1 MADFNLAVVII
12 DCQTIKFNSPPNF
25 LAIRY
30 VMSASLVVQA
40 EYNMEQRKIL
50 LSLAKVEMR
59 RQELRQQ
66 AKEVRGEVM
75 IIIIIISL

>member
-1 MADFNLAVVII
+1 MIY
-12 DCQTIKFNSPPNF
+12 F
-25 LAIRY
+25 LAIQY
-30 VMSASLVVQA
+30 VKETFHMQV

-66 AKEVRGEVM
+66 AKEVREEY
-75 IIIIIISL
+75 

>member
-1 MADFNLAVVII
+1 
-12 DCQTIKFNSPPNF
+12 
-25 LAIRY
+25 
-30 VMSASLVVQA
+30 MSASLHVQA

-66 AKEVRGEVM
+66 AKEVREEVM
-75 IIIIIISL
+75 MYRNKLIV